1 VLSSSRHLT
10 IILLASPESQN
21 ASIGLKIAGKAV
33 DRGYIVRIFLHGEAV
48 GIARVNDP
56 RFNSTLKTLID
67 KGVEVRVCAQC
78 AAARG
83 YVDNDLRSREL
94 NERVIIGGFS
104 DLATYLKVSD
114 RVLSIS

>member
-1 VLSSSRHLT
+1 VPSSSKSLS

-21 ASIGLKIAGKAV
+21 ASIGLRIADRAV
-33 DRGYIVRIFLHGEAV
+33 DKGYAVRLFLHGEAV
-48 GIARVNDP
+48 GIARANDP
-56 RFNSTLKTLID
+56 RFSSALRTLID

-78 AAARG
+78 AIARG
-83 YVDNDLRSREL
+83 YVDNDLRNKEL

-104 DLATYLKVSD
+104 DLAAYLKASD